1 MILGLFCFVGFSNNK
16 YNPDAGLEKTVQK
29 ESLGH
34 ANTFVEKVTFCFLP
48 EKFELKVKKNKA
60 KPERISV
67 NKNIPSYL
75 KENNRASKF
84 DYLYLPNLN
93 HFTNNIDKKVFDFD
107 WPKKYTSHS
116 KSLKNR
122 KNILTLNSLPD
133 PVDIEVYFDWPNQ
146 NKETLKL
153 LQS

>member
-60 KPERISV
+60 ISFVIPVYTATSLEDGSEYNEMAKEVEEWFKYYNSKP
-67 NKNIPSYL
+67 
-75 KENNRASKF
+75 KE
-84 DYLYLPNLN
+84 
-93 HFTNNIDKKVFDFD
+93 
-107 WPKKYTSHS
+107 
-116 KSLKNR
+116 
-122 KNILTLNSLPD
+122 
-133 PVDIEVYFDWPNQ
+133 
-146 NKETLKL
+146 ETLAPAGVL
-153 LQS
+153 EEVDEQPTQQGEDAPW